1 MLDLLRKSVEEY
13 DIEKAIVIGRN
24 LVNRDPNDKEA
35 VQCFLDFLF
44 ELADT
49 LPVLDE
55 RRDFLN
61 QGKMILSFIEENAQ
75 LDPDYLE
82 WIISYSEKASE
93 IDKKI
98 VEAEDEK
105 NSKIVSEI
113 EMSNNKSLMKIHELC
128 DSLKTVTTQD
138 RFDEM
143 MKEFIEIDRGIE
155 KDYLTKMD
163 QQQYEQLSKLCSDTI
178 SERMQVIE
186 RNKNIDYN
194 NEAIDSYK
202 VAYQDFCKSEST
214 YKSNL
219 PTLMHMLKDKLFS
232 FETNRLFPET
242 IIYYQE
248 IYKRIFD
255 RLPDEG
261 KEMITKASIN
271 ANKA

>member
-1 MLDLLRKSVEEY
+1 MLDLLKKSVEEY
-13 DIEKAIVIGRN
+13 DIDKAIVIGRN
-24 LVNRDPNDKEA
+24 IVNRDPNDKEA

-44 ELADT
+44 ELANT

-55 RRDFLN
+55 RKMFLN
-61 QGKMILSFIEENAQ
+61 QGKMILSFVEENAQ
-75 LDPDYLE
+75 LDPEYLD

-93 IDKKI
+93 IEQKI
-98 VEAEDEK
+98 VTAEDEK
-105 NSKIVSEI
+105 INKIVSEI
-113 EMSNNKSLMKIHELC
+113 EMSNNKALMKIHELC
-128 DSLKTVTTQD
+128 DLLKSVTTQE
-138 RFDEM
+138 RFDEL

-155 KDYLTKMD
+155 KDYLTKID
-163 QQQYEQLSKLCSDTI
+163 QKQYEQLSKLCSDTI

-194 NEAIDSYK
+194 NEAISSYK
-202 VAYQDFCKSEST
+202 AAYQGFCKSEST

-219 PTLMHMLKDKLFS
+219 PSLMYMLKDKLFS
-232 FETNRLFPET
+232 YDTSRLFPET

-248 IYKRIFD
+248 IYKHIFD

-261 KEMITKASIN
+261 KEMITRASIN

>member
-1 MLDLLRKSVEEY
+1 MLDLLRKYVEEY
-13 DIEKAIVIGRN
+13 DIDKAIVIGRN
-24 LVNRDPNDKEA
+24 LINRDPNDKEA
-35 VQCFLDFLF
+35 VKCFLDFLF

-55 RRDFLN
+55 RKAFLN
-61 QGKMILSFIEENAQ
+61 QGKMILSFVEENAE
-75 LDPDYLE
+75 LDSEYLD
-82 WIISYSEKASE
+82 WIISYSEKTSE
-93 IDKKI
+93 IEKKI
-98 VEAEDEK
+98 IDAENEK
-105 NSKIVSEI
+105 INKIVSEI
-113 EMSNNKSLMKIHELC
+113 EMSNNKALMKIHELC
-128 DSLKTVTTQD
+128 DALKLVTTQE
-138 RFDEM
+138 RFDEL

-163 QQQYEQLSKLCSDTI
+163 QQQYDQLSKLCSDTI

-186 RNKNIDYN
+186 RNKNIVYN
-194 NEAIDSYK
+194 NEAITSFK
-202 VAYQDFCKSEST
+202 AAYQDFYKSESS

-219 PTLMHMLKDKLFS
+219 PSLMYMLKDKLFS

-255 RLPDEG
+255 KLPDEG
-261 KEMITKASIN
+261 KEMITRASID